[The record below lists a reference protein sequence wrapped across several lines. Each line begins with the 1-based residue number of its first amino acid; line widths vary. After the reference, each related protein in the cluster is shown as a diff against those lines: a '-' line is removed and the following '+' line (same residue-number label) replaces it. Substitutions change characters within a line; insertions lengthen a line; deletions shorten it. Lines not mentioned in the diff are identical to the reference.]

1 MCKIIVMKWFYLGG
15 GGKIRRNLSLDSA
28 KEMGIEENTTFDSL
42 FIFLINRLSILALY
56 VHENGSGSTES
67 SHILCFP

>member
-28 KEMGIEENTTFDSL
+28 KEMGIEENITFDSL
-42 FIFLINRLSILALY
+42 FIFLINRLSILAL
-56 VHENGSGSTES
+56 
-67 SHILCFP
+67 